1 MISLK
6 PVEDEKYNVVRISK
20 DGTVTKTILE
30 DVKYIL
36 CMKED
41 VFYYVPS
48 FSENQ
53 IYKIDRFSLKE
64 EKYQVVLDEETAK
77 KARLPL
83 DRMLE
88 LGK

>member
-1 MISLK
+1 MKMVTL
-6 PVEDEKYNVVRISK
+6 EKVR
-20 DGTVTKTILE
+20 DA
-30 DVKYIL
+30 
-36 CMKED
+36 
-41 VFYYVPS
+41 
-48 FSENQ
+48 
-53 IYKIDRFSLKE
+53 LKE

>member
-1 MISLK
+1 MW
-6 PVEDEKYNVVRISK
+6 E
-20 DGTVTKTILE
+20 LE
-30 DVKYIL
+30 QK
-36 CMKED
+36 CPGK
-41 VFYYVPS
+41 VFYPVK
-48 FSENQ
+48 SEQ
-53 IYKIDRFSLKE
+53 CCPGMKMVTLEKVRDALKE